1 MQERLKDFAFQ
12 DVKYFSYQEHVRN
25 FHRDKSLIDIRINRR
40 KWMFLFS
47 QSYAQMVRLIKKLLG
62 GWEMP
67 DDQVF
72 ELPGGQQQRGGWR
85 DDRMQLKIPEETAA
99 AAMARCFFPIITLLI
114 DMRLKHLK
122 QSIVFEKTI
131 HVCFQVKISQ
141 TRG

>member
-1 MQERLKDFAFQ
+1 MPERSKVFAFQ
-12 DVKYFSYQEHVRN
+12 VVKHFSYQEYVRN

-47 QSYAQMVRLIKKLLG
+47 QSYAQMVRLIKKLMG
-62 GWEMP
+62 NWEMP

-99 AAMARCFFPIITLLI
+99 AAMARWFFRI
-114 DMRLKHLK
+114 
-122 QSIVFEKTI
+122 
-131 HVCFQVKISQ
+131 
-141 TRG
+141 